1 MLIILLPLSVS
12 FSFSCFPSFLSPF
25 GGGAPTLLF
34 SPAWLCGSQLVL
46 ETYNVPELSAGVN
59 CTFEDLSEMDGLVIG
74 NQIQCYSPAA
84 KEVPRII
91 TENGEQ
97 VVPGGKVGWQTFHC
111 AWVAELMTDVGY

>member
-1 MLIILLPLSVS
+1 
-12 FSFSCFPSFLSPF
+12 
-25 GGGAPTLLF
+25 
-34 SPAWLCGSQLVL
+34 
-46 ETYNVPELSAGVN
+46 
-59 CTFEDLSEMDGLVIG
+59 MDGLVIG

-97 VVPGGKVGWQTFHC
+97 VIPGGKVGWQTFHC